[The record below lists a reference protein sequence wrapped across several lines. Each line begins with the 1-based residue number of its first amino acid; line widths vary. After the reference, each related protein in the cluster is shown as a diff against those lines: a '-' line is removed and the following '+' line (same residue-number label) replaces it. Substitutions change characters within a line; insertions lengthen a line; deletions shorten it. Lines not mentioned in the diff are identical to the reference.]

1 MSENEWKEE
10 KRREGRL
17 WKSERTGEASGLV
30 QKGPENRENERDRL
44 TAIERGYAIGVK
56 GKREKN
62 GEGVSNRSRRVST

>member
-56 GKREKN
+56 GKREKKW
-62 GEGVSNRSRRVST
+62 GGSL